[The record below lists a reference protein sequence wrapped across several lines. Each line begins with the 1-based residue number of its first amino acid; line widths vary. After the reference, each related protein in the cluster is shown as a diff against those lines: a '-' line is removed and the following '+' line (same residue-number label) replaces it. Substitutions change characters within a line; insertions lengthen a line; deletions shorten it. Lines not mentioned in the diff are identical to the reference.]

1 MSSIPLARIQQQLAK
16 HEALLELTAKEVA
29 KLKQDIAHTTQEVAI
44 LEQVNKFLASQI
56 QQKVGETKHQLESL
70 VNQGLEYVFGTG
82 IRIVIESSFKN
93 NKTQFTL
100 NIKKDGVNEGRMDSF
115 GGGVLA
121 VIAVLLR
128 VSAII
133 ITKTERFIFFDE
145 STNFVSAQYQPALGN
160 FLKQICSQLDFT
172 IVLISHQ
179 ETINKS
185 ADHTY
190 LADGDPREGIT
201 FRKITQQDD

>member
-1 MSSIPLARIQQQLAK
+1 MSNIPLAKVQQQLAK
-16 HEALLELTAKEVA
+16 HEALLELNTKEVER
-29 KLKQDIAHTTQEVAI
+29 LKQEVTRASQETVI

-100 NIKKDGVNEGRMDSF
+100 NIKKDGINEGRMDSF

-160 FLKQICSQLDFT
+160 FLKQICSQLGFT
-172 IVLISHQ
+172 IILISHQ

-190 LADGDPREGIT
+190 IADGDPRDGIT
-201 FRKITQQDD
+201 FTKAEQ

>member
-1 MSSIPLARIQQQLAK
+1 MSNIPLAKVQQQLAK
-16 HEALLELTAKEVA
+16 HEALLELNTKEVER
-29 KLKQDIAHTTQEVAI
+29 LKQEVTRASQETII

-100 NIKKDGVNEGRMDSF
+100 NIKKDGINEGRMDSF

-160 FLKQICSQLDFT
+160 FLKQICSQLGFT
-172 IVLISHQ
+172 IILISHQ

-190 LADGDPREGIT
+190 IADGDPRDGIT
-201 FRKITQQDD
+201 FTKAEQ

>member
-1 MSSIPLARIQQQLAK
+1 MTL
-16 HEALLELTAKEVA
+16 EALKNKLHRSEALVEVLESDCQKLEQELTA
-29 KLKQDIAHTTQEVAI
+29 QQQEALI
-44 LEQVNKFLASQI
+44 LEQVNVFLASQI
-56 QQKVGETKHQLESL
+56 KEKVGETKHQLESL
-70 VNQGLEYVFGTG
+70 VNQGLKYVFGDHLK
-82 IRIVIESSFKN
+82 IQIESAFKN
-93 NKTQFTL
+93 NKTVFTL
-100 NIKKDGVNEGRMDSF
+100 NIIKEGLNEGRADSF

-160 FLKQICSQLDFT
+160 FLKHICAQLGFT
-172 IVLISHQ
+172 IILISHQ

-185 ADHTY
+185 ADITY
-190 LADGDPREGIT
+190 MVEGDPAQGISFKKVAT
-201 FRKITQQDD
+201 NGEQ

>member
-1 MSSIPLARIQQQLAK
+1 MTLETLKTKLHKHRALAEVLTSDCTRLEQHLKAQQQEQL
-16 HEALLELTAKEVA
+16 
-29 KLKQDIAHTTQEVAI
+29 I
-44 LEQVNKFLASQI
+44 LEQVNTFLASQI
-56 QQKVGETKHQLESL
+56 QTKVGETKHQLESL
-70 VNQGLEYVFGTG
+70 VNQGLEYIFGTG
-82 IRIVIESSFKN
+82 IRLQIDSAFKN
-93 NKTQFTL
+93 NKTQFSL
-100 NIKKDGVNEGRMDSF
+100 NIIKEGLNDGRADSF

-145 STNFVSAQYQPALGN
+145 STNFVSAQYQPLLGN
-160 FLKQICSQLDFT
+160 FLKQICSQLGFT

-185 ADHTY
+185 ADQAY
-190 LADGDPREGIT
+190 IADGDPATGIT
-201 FRKITQQDD
+201 FTKVQNDAV

>member
-1 MSSIPLARIQQQLAK
+1 MQL
-16 HEALLELTAKEVA
+16 EALKNKLHRSEALVEVLESDCQ
-29 KLKQDIAHTTQEVAI
+29 KLENELQAQEQEALI
-44 LEQVNKFLASQI
+44 LEQVNVFLASQI
-56 QQKVGETKHQLESL
+56 KEKVGETKHQLESL
-70 VNQGLEYVFGTG
+70 VNQGLKYVFGDG
-82 IRIVIESSFKN
+82 LRIQIESAFKN
-93 NKTQFTL
+93 NKTVFTL
-100 NIKKDGVNEGRMDSF
+100 NITKEGVNEGRADSF

-160 FLKQICSQLDFT
+160 FLKHICSQLGFT
-172 IVLISHQ
+172 IILISHQ

-185 ADHTY
+185 ADITY
-190 LADGDPREGIT
+190 MVEGDPTQAQGIHFKKVAT
-201 FRKITQQDD
+201 NGEQ